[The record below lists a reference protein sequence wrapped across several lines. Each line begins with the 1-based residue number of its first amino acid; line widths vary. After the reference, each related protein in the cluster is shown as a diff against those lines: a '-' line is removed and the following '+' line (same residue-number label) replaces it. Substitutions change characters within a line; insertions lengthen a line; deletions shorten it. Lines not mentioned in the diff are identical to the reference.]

1 MKEKFYILSF
11 IIIFL
16 ITFIGIPQF
25 VHFCQI
31 TERSYLYDACDECNH
46 KNNALS
52 CCDEESDSSA
62 LSCCDEKSDSS
73 EIIIVNSDE
82 EDCCLNQIVLL
93 KIDDEF
99 ILTQTDHTLK
109 NSTHLIAFI
118 PKIFQSDISFFSQY
132 IVKQDLSPPS
142 KITSNKFII
151 NHSLLI

>member
-1 MKEKFYILSF
+1 MKDKFYILSF

-31 TERSYLYDACDECNH
+31 TERSYLYGACDECNH
-46 KNNALS
+46 KNN
-52 CCDEESDSSA
+52 A